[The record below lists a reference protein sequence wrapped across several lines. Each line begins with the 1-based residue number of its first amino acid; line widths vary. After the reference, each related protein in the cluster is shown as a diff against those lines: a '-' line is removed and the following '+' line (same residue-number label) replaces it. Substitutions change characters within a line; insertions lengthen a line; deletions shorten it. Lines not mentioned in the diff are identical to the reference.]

1 MKNKLAQI
9 RSLNTAF
16 QNTRKDKDEDR
27 KKRKEINPTY
37 DGRHHHGTFK
47 KVEDVQEDAPANSI
61 STGGPVAGHD
71 NIPLGHKMMR
81 RVKEVPVTDR
91 RYKLNSSKANTL
103 KKKYRG
109 KELLLTTFKKHAY
122 GK

>member
-1 MKNKLAQI
+1 MKNRRAQMK
-9 RSLNTAF
+9 SLKNALK
-16 QNTRKDKDEDR
+16 NYKPLEKDDKKDE
-27 KKRKEINPTY
+27 
-37 DGRHHHGTFK
+37 
-47 KVEDVQEDAPANSI
+47 VQEDAPANSI
-61 STGGPVAGHD
+61 SVGGPVAGHD
-71 NIPLGHKMMR
+71 NIPLGHEMMR
-81 RVKEVPVTDR
+81 RIKEVPVTDR